1 MVEADTSIHGNLLNV
16 TIRGAVNSSTSLSF
30 RSWVEDKMLDGFTR
44 INMDL
49 SEVEYISSDGIS
61 LFMNISRLL
70 SSRNGS
76 LSFSGLSDELKLLFG
91 FFKVGETIPVYDN
104 AQDAFSGEST
114 HRPEEKVSI
123 DSGKKILPQ
132 KTMKRIMSSNRKNLR
147 MMDNTLLVSDLATN
161 PAEKTPS
168 PLREKSAGMETPVQE
183 IQPAKENVPETT
195 EMPDKATAIAET
207 KEQKSESANAEKVI
221 FCMNCG
227 AQLKVS
233 KPGKYI
239 CPACRLKFT
248 YVNQ

>member
-30 RSWVEDKMLDGFTR
+30 RSWVEDKMLDGFLR

-70 SSRNGS
+70 ASRKGQ

-91 FFKVGETIPVYDN
+91 FFKVGDTIPVYEN
-104 AQDAFSGEST
+104 AQDAFPGESS
-114 HRPEEKVSI
+114 HRPDEKVSA
-123 DSGKKILPQ
+123 DPGKKILSQ
-132 KTMKRIMSSNRKNLR
+132 KPMKRIMSSNRKNLR
-147 MMDNTLLVSDLATN
+147 MMDNTLLISDLVIN

-183 IQPAKENVPETT
+183 KPAAIENNPETT
-195 EMPDKATAIAET
+195 EIPDKATSIAEI
-207 KEQKSESANAEKVI
+207 KEKKSDSPYPEKVI

-248 YVNQ
+248 YVN